1 LRATSPVRIIAIG
14 DIHGQLD
21 MLNRLLHL
29 VEPKNTD
36 QFVFLGD
43 YINRGKDSCGVI
55 DRLIEFR
62 THYPETVFI
71 RGNHDQLLLDAL
83 VEVGARN
90 DIRLRDF
97 SEEFRGNSL
106 SSDMEMFLSSG
117 GNKTLQSYGLSHLAD
132 IQQDHIAFLED
143 TRLWWKREPFLFV
156 HAGIERGIP
165 LGLQDPYCLLWGR
178 LSPTGVNGEIHVVGH
193 NPTVDGAPYFEVG
206 RYHLDT
212 GAVYGQTLTACD
224 VLTRKIWQV
233 R

>member
-1 LRATSPVRIIAIG
+1 
-14 DIHGQLD
+14 
-21 MLNRLLHL
+21 MLTRLLHIIK
-29 VEPKNTD
+29 PKSTD

-43 YINRGKDSCGVI
+43 YINRGQDSCGVI

-62 THYPETVFI
+62 THYPDTVFI
-71 RGNHDQLLLDAL
+71 RGNHDQLILDAL
-83 VEVGARN
+83 VEFGARN

-106 SSDMEMFLSSG
+106 FSDMEMFLNSG
-117 GNKTLQSYGLSHLAD
+117 GNKTLQSYGLRHLAD
-132 IQQDHIAFLED
+132 IQQDHVAFLED
-143 TRLWWKREPFLFV
+143 TRLWWKHDPFLFV
-156 HAGIERGIP
+156 HAGIEKGIQ

-178 LSPTGVNGEIHVVGH
+178 LSPPGVNGEIHVVGH
-193 NPTVDGAPYFEVG
+193 NPTVDGDPYFEVG